1 MKQRKAWAALLGI
14 ATIGLT
20 GCPGANTILGDESFL
35 GLPTSQRPARGDQL
49 PGTLPPSGGGGTGG
63 DPSTGG
69 SGPLPDGGGSFGET
83 GTNPTQVA
91 LASDAPLRVD
101 SLFPK
106 TGETSVS
113 ISNASRGMLAIAGTM
128 DLSASVPTPPSI
140 SITWP
145 SASSLQ
151 ALLPGISAP
160 ALGGFTDEA
169 AFKRELRRRLGERT
183 LQSTSGAL
191 APRGLSG
198 VSNPNVWVL
207 DKDDKAV
214 NRPLKVYPVEMLT
227 HGGRTIRFA
236 LAVDTA
242 DAAIFEGTAGTTLR
256 TRIVTALQSNIIP
269 SLQAVYGGI
278 PSQSE
283 AAAKNITFQ
292 DDVTYFIFSSTLKPG
307 LLGYFNPGDFFKG
320 PTSNQ
325 IKALYLSAGSA
336 QSAAQSGS
344 SGQRALHDLLGT
356 IAHEL
361 QHLQFAWNRVKAV
374 GEFGYLLEAQ
384 GGADI
389 WIDEGLAMLAT
400 ANAGYGLD
408 ATAGTPAYHVG
419 PSYNLAGHV
428 KQFLTQP
435 GAYSLVA
442 FHQNGKL
449 AGESGAGNPAPAYGM
464 AYLFAQ
470 YMMDQAGTG
479 SIKSILASTK
489 NGFASNGTG
498 KHDPLGIVNDG
509 LARSNVKLNTLFTN
523 FAAAV
528 ALDGTEAL
536 AASDDTIK
544 IRYDIK
550 QINLRQSP
558 FREMIFNG
566 PGTVNRVSEPPRPY
580 GIRILDPGLIAN
592 PSTLTFK
599 GNANVSTRL
608 ILHR

>member
-151 ALLPGISAP
+151 ALLPGIQAP
-160 ALGGFTDEA
+160 APGGFTDEA

-198 VSNPNVWVL
+198 VSNPSVWVL

-214 NRPLKVYPVEMLT
+214 IRPLKVYPVETLT

-236 LAVDTA
+236 IAVDTA
-242 DAAIFEGTAGTTLR
+242 DEAIFTGDTGTTLR
-256 TRIVTALQSNIIP
+256 TRLVTALKSNIIP
-269 SLQAVYGGI
+269 SLQAVYDGI

-283 AAAKNITFQ
+283 ASGKGIAFQ

-307 LLGYFNPGDFFKG
+307 LLGYFNPGDFFQG
-320 PTSNQ
+320 GTSNQ
-325 IKALYLSAGSA
+325 VKALYLSASSA
-336 QSAAQSGS
+336 QRARST
-344 SGQRALHDLLGT
+344 QRDLHDLLGT

-361 QHLQFAWNRVKAV
+361 QHLHFAWNRVKAV
-374 GEFGYLLEAQ
+374 GRDGYLLEAHA
-384 GGADI
+384 GKDI

-408 ATAGTPAYHVG
+408 ATAGVHTG

-428 KQFLTQP
+428 KQFLDQP

-442 FHQNGKL
+442 FYQNAKL
-449 AGESGAGNPAPAYGM
+449 PGEPSSAYNPSHAYGM

-470 YMMDQAGTG
+470 YLQDQAGTK
-479 SIKSILASTK
+479 SIQQILASTK
-489 NGFASNGTG
+489 NGFTTNGTG
-498 KHDPLGIVNDG
+498 THDPLGIVSDG
-509 LARSNVKLNTLFTN
+509 LSRSNVKLNTLFAN

-528 ALDGTEAL
+528 ALDGTEVL
-536 AASDDTIK
+536 DASDDK
-544 IRYDIK
+544 VKKPFDIQK
-550 QINLRQSP
+550 INLRSSP
-558 FREMIFNG
+558 FREYPFSG
-566 PGTVNRVSEPPRPY
+566 PTTINRLTTAPRPY